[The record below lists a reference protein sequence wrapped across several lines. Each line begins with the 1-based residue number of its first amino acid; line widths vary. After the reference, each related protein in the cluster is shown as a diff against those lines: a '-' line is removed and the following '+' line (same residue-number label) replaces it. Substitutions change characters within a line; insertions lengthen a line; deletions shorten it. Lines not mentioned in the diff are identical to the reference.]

1 MTGER
6 KAELEQVLARMRETL
21 QAFYYSAIQIQCHP
35 FIELTGFMNEYIQI
49 CGRALDR
56 GIDFTE
62 ENIHVGGVGLPMEI
76 HQAAYLG
83 EKFGC
88 IFKTTFAGNPELL
101 QAFIRAAELRA

>member
-1 MTGER
+1 MTDER
-6 KAELEQVLARMRETL
+6 KAELELVLVGMRETSK
-21 QAFYYSAIQIQCHP
+21 AFYYSAAQINCHP
-35 FIELTGFMNEYIQI
+35 FLELCGFMNEYIQI

-62 ENIHVGGVGLPMEI
+62 ENIHVGGVGLPIEI

-88 IFKTTFAGNPELL
+88 IFKTTFSGHPKLL
-101 QAFIRAAELRA
+101 QEFLRAAELRA